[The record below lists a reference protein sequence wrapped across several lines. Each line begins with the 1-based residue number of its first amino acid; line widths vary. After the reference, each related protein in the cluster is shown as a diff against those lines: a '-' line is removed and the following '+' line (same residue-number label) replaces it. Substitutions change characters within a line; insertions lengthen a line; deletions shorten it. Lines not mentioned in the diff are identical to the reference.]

1 MLKSILGVIVGYIV
15 MAIFAFAIFT
25 CAYLGLGVDRVF
37 EPESYAVSTLWMVI
51 MVAVALIGGILG
63 GLICAAIS
71 KSKGACMAFAVIV
84 FALGLIV
91 AIPAVM
97 KEHTSEARSGDVPN
111 LQAMSMAQTPT
122 WLLLLN
128 PVLGAAGVL
137 LGARMK
143 KLPAA

>member
-15 MAIFAFAIFT
+15 MAIFAFAVFT

-37 EPESYAVSTLWMVI
+37 EPESYAVSTVWIAI

-63 GLICAAIS
+63 GLICAVIS
-71 KSKGACMAFAVIV
+71 KSKGACMVFAIIV
-84 FALGLIV
+84 FALGIIV
-91 AIPAVM
+91 AIPAM
-97 KEHTSEARSGDVPN
+97 TKEHTSEPRSGDVPN
-111 LQAMSMAQTPT
+111 LQAMSMAQNPT

-137 LGARMK
+137 LGGRMK
-143 KLPAA
+143 KIPAP